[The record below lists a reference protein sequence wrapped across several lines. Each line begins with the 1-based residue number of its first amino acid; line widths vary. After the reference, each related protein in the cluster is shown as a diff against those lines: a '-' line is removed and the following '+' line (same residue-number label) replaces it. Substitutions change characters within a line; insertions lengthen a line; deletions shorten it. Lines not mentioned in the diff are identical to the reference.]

1 MSDPRPIFFNL
12 LLIRFPVAAI
22 MSIAHRI
29 SGVVMV
35 LAIPALIYIL
45 DLSLKSEQGFQ
56 QARDLL
62 GHWFITLVLILLGWG
77 LMHHLL
83 AGLRYLGL
91 DFDVGIEKEQARVT
105 AWLVLI
111 VAAAIAAGFG
121 AWVLL

>member
-1 MSDPRPIFFNL
+1 MSDNRPIFFNL
-12 LLIRFPVAAI
+12 FLIRFPVAAI
-22 MSIAHRI
+22 MSIVHRI

-35 LAIPALIYIL
+35 LAIPALTYML
-45 DLSLKSEQGFQ
+45 DLSLKSEEGFQ

-83 AGLRYLGL
+83 AGIRYLGL
-91 DFDVGIEKEQARVT
+91 DFDVGIEKAQARVT

-111 VAAAIAAGFG
+111 LAAAIAAGFG

>member
-1 MSDPRPIFFNL
+1 MSDNRPVFYNL
-12 LLIRFPVAAI
+12 FLIRFPVAAI
-22 MSIAHRI
+22 MSIIHRI

-35 LAIPALIYIL
+35 LAIPALTYML

-83 AGLRYLGL
+83 AGIRYLGL
-91 DFDVGIEKEQARVT
+91 DFDVAIEKQQARVT

-111 VAAAIAAGFG
+111 LAAAIAAGFG
-121 AWVLL
+121 VWVLL